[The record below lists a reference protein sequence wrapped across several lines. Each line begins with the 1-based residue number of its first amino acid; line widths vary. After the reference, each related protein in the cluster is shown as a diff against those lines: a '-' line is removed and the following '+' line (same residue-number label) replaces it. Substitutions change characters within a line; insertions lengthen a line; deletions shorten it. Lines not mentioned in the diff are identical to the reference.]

1 MDKVR
6 NDERAIRKANRKPGV
21 TSGFWR
27 GFVTSTLITIAFV
40 LVGLAVRQL
49 AF

>member
-1 MDKVR
+1 MEKVT
-6 NDERAIRKANRKPGV
+6 NDRRAIREANRKPGV

-27 GFVTSTLITIAFV
+27 GFATSTLITIAFV

-49 AF
+49 A